1 MESSLNFQKSREY
14 YKKALTIIP
23 GASQTTSK
31 RPENFAPGAFPIYI
45 EHAKGSHVWDVDDN
59 EYIDYLMALGPITL
73 GYSYPAIDEA
83 VKEQLG
89 KGIIFGLMHP
99 LEIEVS
105 EMLIEAIP
113 SAEMVR
119 FFKTGAEATSAAV
132 RIARAYTGK
141 EKVLHC
147 GYHGWHDNWAAE
159 RQSFLSLGVPK
170 VLKDYVSSFMFND
183 FTSEA
188 SLEKALKR
196 NKDQAACIIME
207 TIIQGQGPEDGYLE
221 WVRELADRHKV
232 VLIFDEIITGFRMAL
247 GGAQEYFA
255 VIPDLTCVAKG
266 VANGLP
272 LAAVVGKREI
282 MKIVGKLLITST
294 YGGETL
300 SLAAALASL
309 REYQEK
315 KVVEYIW
322 TQGSKLMKGLN
333 NLAAEIGVNAECRG
347 FPPMFNFKFKDK
359 NTYLAKRM
367 NMLFLQEMAKR
378 GILFSGDRLILT
390 TYSHTDEDTEQTL
403 VACEEVMRLI
413 KDAYG
418 EGGIESKLEID
429 KGMTTEN
436 TFIRPG
442 TFRKERE

>member
-1 MESSLNFQKSREY
+1 MKKRFKKVPQWLKENNLGLGSSLNFQKSKEY

-23 GASQTTSK
+23 GVSQTTSK

-45 EHAKGSHVWDVDDN
+45 ERGKGSHVWDVDGN

-105 EMLIEAIP
+105 QVLIETIP

-119 FFKTGAEATSAAV
+119 FFKTGAESTSAAV

-159 RQSFLSLGVPK
+159 RESFLSLGVPK
-170 VLKDYVSSFMFND
+170 VLKGYVRSFIFND

-188 SLEKALKR
+188 SLEKVLKR
-196 NKDQAACIIME
+196 NKDEAACIIME
-207 TIIQGQGPEDGYLE
+207 TIIQGQRPEDGYLK
-221 WVRELADRHKV
+221 WVRELADQYKV

-247 GGAQEYFA
+247 GGAQEYFG
-255 VIPDLTCVAKG
+255 VIPDLTCLAKG

-272 LAAVVGKREI
+272 SRC
-282 MKIVGKLLITST
+282 
-294 YGGETL
+294 
-300 SLAAALASL
+300 
-309 REYQEK
+309 
-315 KVVEYIW
+315 
-322 TQGSKLMKGLN
+322 GSG
-333 NLAAEIGVNAECRG
+333 
-347 FPPMFNFKFKDK
+347 
-359 NTYLAKRM
+359 
-367 NMLFLQEMAKR
+367 
-378 GILFSGDRLILT
+378 
-390 TYSHTDEDTEQTL
+390 
-403 VACEEVMRLI
+403 
-413 KDAYG
+413 
-418 EGGIESKLEID
+418 
-429 KGMTTEN
+429 
-436 TFIRPG
+436 
-442 TFRKERE
+442 